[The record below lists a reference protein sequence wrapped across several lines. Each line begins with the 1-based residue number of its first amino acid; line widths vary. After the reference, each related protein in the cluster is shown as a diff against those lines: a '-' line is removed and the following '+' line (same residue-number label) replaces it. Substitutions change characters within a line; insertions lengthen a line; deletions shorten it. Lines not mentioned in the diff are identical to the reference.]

1 MDGNLFKKYELR
13 IQKNKTEKEELLRYI
28 QEKTNV
34 VLQEG
39 EVTIDNKKIKIQT
52 SSTKKTFLQ
61 KNNIEL
67 FLKEKG
73 YHLSR

>member
-1 MDGNLFKKYELR
+1 MDGSLFKKYEQR

-28 QEKTNV
+28 EEKTD
-34 VLQEG
+34 VLLLEG
-39 EVTIDNKKIKIQT
+39 EVVIDGKKIKIQT
-52 SSTKKTFLQ
+52 SSIKKTFLK

-73 YHLSR
+73 YQLSH